1 MDICSATGMQ
11 SINSMFYYFLTIL
24 KQCLITYCGWL
35 VVQKRHSCVSVSDKH
50 RSYLL
55 YAEGKKKIFKC
66 QRKPCRCMTHHINLD
81 VTAHDL
87 FN

>member
-1 MDICSATGMQ
+1 MLCNWNAVDKLNVLLFSYNTEAML
-11 SINSMFYYFLTIL
+11 NNIL
-24 KQCLITYCGWL
+24 WL
-35 VVQKRHSCVSVSDKH
+35 AGCTEKTLVCQIVSDKH